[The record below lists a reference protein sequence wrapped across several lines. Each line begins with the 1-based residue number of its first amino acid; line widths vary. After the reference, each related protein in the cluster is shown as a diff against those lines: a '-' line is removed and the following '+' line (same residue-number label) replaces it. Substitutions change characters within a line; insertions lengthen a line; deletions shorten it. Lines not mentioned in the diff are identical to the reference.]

1 MPFGAYDRENRLI
14 RVYKRHGVNHVILL
28 VTDEEIETKARKD
41 LREIYAANS
50 MSFTQFPFRDFHAPS
65 LTKATPQQIIRLLDR
80 RKCHLDGNS
89 YIYVGI
95 GTTF

>member
-65 LTKATPQQIIRLLDR
+65 LTKATPNRSSVCSTNENVTLM
-80 RKCHLDGNS
+80 
-89 YIYVGI
+89 GI
-95 GTTF
+95 HTST